1 MQRTQS
7 PRPSPPTG
15 VSPLLARLSRLN
27 PTAVF
32 LATLALVLAAL
43 FAPGIIGGA
52 LLLALAAGLL
62 ALLVTTWPVQSSAT
76 RALRLVMLTLL
87 IAAALAKIL

>member
-7 PRPSPPTG
+7 A
-15 VSPLLARLSRLN
+15 LLARLARMN

-32 LATLALVLAAL
+32 LATLVLVLAAF

-52 LLLALAAGLL
+52 LLLALAAGLV
-62 ALLVTTWPVQSSAT
+62 ALLVTTWPVQRPAT
-76 RALRLVMLTLL
+76 RAVRLLMLTLL
-87 IAAALAKIL
+87 VAAALVKIL